1 MCNSK
6 IECIDIFAEEEEK
19 IWRKKCP
26 ICKNPQEYTSKGSL
40 VAAIKNNA
48 RCKKCY
54 NKSKIKPIP
63 KKGWIKMCPTCKKT
77 IITYKNKGSL
87 VKSIKNN
94 TDCDICSYKKRSL
107 SPEEKEISK
116 KRRKETKK
124 AYHIRIKNIILS
136 PEEEKRKREKKKFYR
151 EGTGAQEK
159 QKRYM
164 KRYNRL
170 PEVKKRRNKIER
182 EKRKNDI
189 MAKLSCYMSNRIR
202 FSLKSENLSKNNIH
216 WENLIINNLQ
226 EIKEHLEKNFLP
238 GMSWKNYGKLWH
250 IHHIIPII
258 FFKFTSTDDVE
269 FKYMWYIENLTPLW
283 GKDNRKK
290 SDKITLWGK
299 EINARFMERD
309 YFSKID
315 SFHIN

>member
-87 VKSIKNN
+87 TEAIKNN
-94 TDCDICSYKKRSL
+94 TDCDSCSYKKRSL
-107 SPEEKEISK
+107 SPKEKEISK

-124 AYHIRIKNIILS
+124 AYNKKYQKERRKTDPKFRLRHNISSALSTALKERGMSKQGKSTFDLIGCSKNI
-136 PEEEKRKREKKKFYR
+136 
-151 EGTGAQEK
+151 
-159 QKRYM
+159 
-164 KRYNRL
+164 
-170 PEVKKRRNKIER
+170 
-182 EKRKNDI
+182 
-189 MAKLSCYMSNRIR
+189 
-202 FSLKSENLSKNNIH
+202 
-216 WENLIINNLQ
+216 LI
-226 EIKEHLEKNFLP
+226 KHLESLFTEN
-238 GMSWKNYGKLWH
+238 MSWDNYGEWV
-250 IHHIIPII
+250 IDHIIPDI
-258 FFKFTSTDDVE
+258 FFNYNDIVE
-269 FKYMWYIENLTPLW
+269 FRICWRLENLRPMW
-283 GKDNRKK
+283 KGKNREK

-299 EINARFMERD
+299 EINAKNMERD

-315 SFHIN
+315 SFHIK